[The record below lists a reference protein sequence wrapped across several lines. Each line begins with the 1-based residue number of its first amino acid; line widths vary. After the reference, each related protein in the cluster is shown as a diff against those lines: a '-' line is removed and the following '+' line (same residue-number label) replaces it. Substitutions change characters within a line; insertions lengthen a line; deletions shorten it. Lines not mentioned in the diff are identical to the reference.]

1 MLKDP
6 KDPSAAHDGQHEQNK
21 ERGLM
26 TAIQMHDIAA
36 QLADFITNYDITVA
50 EARIIANLVPNMIN
64 DQLTRFNASRD
75 RQQDDL

>member
-1 MLKDP
+1 MFKDP
-6 KDPSAAHDGQHEQNK
+6 K
-21 ERGLM
+21 ERGMM
-26 TAIQMHDIAA
+26 TAIQMHDIAS

-75 RQQDDL
+75 REK